1 MPCPGYSSTIV
12 GDFSISIDRTDG
24 LTAMNVYVED
34 KLTNISHDLS
44 LVLIHSLL
52 KKGLSTIVLTYK
64 VTLGTDDFETV
75 KSGVIISSK
84 NKEIK
89 IQSKVELI
97 DKVMVYDV
105 SGKLIQ
111 EKKKIENT
119 ELILSGINAPEQ
131 VLS

>member
-1 MPCPGYSSTIV
+1 
-12 GDFSISIDRTDG
+12 
-24 LTAMNVYVED
+24 
-34 KLTNISHDLS
+34 
-44 LVLIHSLL
+44 
-52 KKGLSTIVLTYK
+52 
-64 VTLGTDDFETV
+64 VTLGTDDFETI

-119 ELILSGINAPEQ
+119 N
-131 VLS
+131 

>member
-1 MPCPGYSSTIV
+1 LGKVQDPQNT
-12 GDFSISIDRTDG
+12 
-24 LTAMNVYVED
+24 
-34 KLTNISHDLS
+34 
-44 LVLIHSLL
+44 LIPL
-52 KKGLSTIVLTYK
+52 KKGLSMIVLTYNK

-105 SGKLIQ
+105 SGKLIK
-111 EKKKIENT
+111 EE
-119 ELILSGINAPEQ
+119 ED
-131 VLS
+131 

>member
-1 MPCPGYSSTIV
+1 
-12 GDFSISIDRTDG
+12 
-24 LTAMNVYVED
+24 
-34 KLTNISHDLS
+34 
-44 LVLIHSLL
+44 
-52 KKGLSTIVLTYK
+52 

-105 SGKLIQ
+105 SGKLIK
-111 EKKKIENT
+111 ERRRLKIRIDT
-119 ELILSGINAPEQ
+119 FRYKCTRTGFIVKVFLINGTI
-131 VLS
+131 

>member
-1 MPCPGYSSTIV
+1 
-12 GDFSISIDRTDG
+12 
-24 LTAMNVYVED
+24 
-34 KLTNISHDLS
+34 
-44 LVLIHSLL
+44 
-52 KKGLSTIVLTYK
+52 
-64 VTLGTDDFETV
+64 VTLGTDDFETI

-111 EKKKIENT
+111 EKKKIENM
-119 ELILSGINAPEQ
+119 ELTRYKCTRTGFIVKVFLINGTTVSKKSFIRNPKQ
-131 VLS
+131 ICFKSHSLLRMGFFHFRVLLLINMGMIFQMASKSRK

>member
-1 MPCPGYSSTIV
+1 
-12 GDFSISIDRTDG
+12 
-24 LTAMNVYVED
+24 
-34 KLTNISHDLS
+34 
-44 LVLIHSLL
+44 
-52 KKGLSTIVLTYK
+52 

-105 SGKLIQ
+105 SGKLIK
-111 EKKKIENT
+111 ERRRLKIRN
-119 ELILSGINAPEQ
+119 
-131 VLS
+131 

>member
-1 MPCPGYSSTIV
+1 LNKQPLHQQENL
-12 GDFSISIDRTDG
+12 FK
-24 LTAMNVYVED
+24 D
-34 KLTNISHDLS
+34 KLLGKVQDPQNT
-44 LVLIHSLL
+44 LIPL
-52 KKGLSTIVLTYK
+52 KKGLSMIVLTYNK

-105 SGKLIQ
+105 SGKLIK
-111 EKKKIENT
+111 EE
-119 ELILSGINAPEQ
+119 ED
-131 VLS
+131 

>member
-1 MPCPGYSSTIV
+1 
-12 GDFSISIDRTDG
+12 
-24 LTAMNVYVED
+24 
-34 KLTNISHDLS
+34 
-44 LVLIHSLL
+44 
-52 KKGLSTIVLTYK
+52 

-105 SGKLIQ
+105 SGKLRRRRR
-111 EKKKIENT
+111 KY
-119 ELILSGINAPEQ
+119 GIDTFR
-131 VLS
+131 